1 MESFLN
7 ECVVMKTIEHPNVL
21 GLLGVC
27 LITKDGIPY
36 IILPF
41 MENGDLKSFLLS
53 KRATVGSVLKFPE
66 VIKFNS

>member
-7 ECVVMKTIEHPNVL
+7 ECVLMKTIDHPNVL

-27 LITKDGIPY
+27 LNTKDETPY

-53 KRATVGSVLKFPE
+53 KRATVGSFLNLPE
-66 VIKFNS
+66 VIKIF